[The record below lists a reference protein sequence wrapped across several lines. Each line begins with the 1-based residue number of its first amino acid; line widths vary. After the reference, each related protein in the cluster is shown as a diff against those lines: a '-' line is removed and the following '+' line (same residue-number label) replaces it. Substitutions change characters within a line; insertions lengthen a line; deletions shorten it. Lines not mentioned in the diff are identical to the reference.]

1 MSPFPLAPLQC
12 NHRNLARCIP
22 LVLAVL
28 WVHLRPASVDA
39 VALLTGHRGSDGVI
53 GLVPH
58 LDGEFRVGKQIVVPV
73 GIGWRPPFGG
83 EDEQAVVFAQVHQRA
98 GEAPTALGACG
109 REQKQRPAFP
119 YAADLSS
126 IRPERLN
133 RLAIPIISVRHI
145 FSFMKKLMP
154 TRSAFLLRARL
165 VLCHSIT
172 SQQMTSSNLHMYPY
186 ANLHKSNGPFS
197 PRSGSRMVRLSTSAL
212 PAQGSVSCT
221 SILTDSQ
228 GSCLIVD
235 GHWRSWPDI
244 LATSLVCYKY
254 RRRLSRSHPLSGGI
268 SLPLLLPAV
277 PQRSRAPL
285 PPAVS
290 RACAR

>member
-1 MSPFPLAPLQC
+1 
-12 NHRNLARCIP
+12 
-22 LVLAVL
+22 
-28 WVHLRPASVDA
+28 HLRPASVDA

-109 REQKQRPAFP
+109 REQKQRLAFP

-126 IRPERLN
+126 IRPKRLN
-133 RLAIPIISVRHI
+133 RLAIPIIAVRHI
-145 FSFMKKLMP
+145 FSFMKQWMP

-172 SQQMTSSNLHMYPY
+172 SQHMTSSNLHMYPS
-186 ANLHKSNGPFS
+186 ANLHKSNGPVSPAPRVADGTAVNVRS
-197 PRSGSRMVRLSTSAL
+197 PRSRKCLL
-212 PAQGSVSCT
+212 PCN
-221 SILTDSQ
+221 LDRRP
-228 GSCLIVD
+228 GSCLMVD
-235 GHWRSWPDI
+235 GHWRCWPDI
-244 LATSLVCYKY
+244 LATSLVCSEYS
-254 RRRLSRSHPLSGGI
+254 RRLPRSHPLSGGL
-268 SLPLLLPAV
+268 SLPLLLPFLLPAV
-277 PQRSRAPL
+277 PQRRRAPL
-285 PPAVS
+285 PAAVS

>member
-1 MSPFPLAPLQC
+1 MIVSIHIFSFFFFFFSSRRRHTRLQGDWSSDVC
-12 NHRNLARCIP
+12 SSDLNLTRCIP

-109 REQKQRPAFP
+109 REQKQRLAFP

-145 FSFMKKLMP
+145 CSFLKKWMP

-165 VLCHSIT
+165 VLCHSIP
-172 SQQMTSSNLHMYPY
+172 SQHMTSSNLHMYPS
-186 ANLHKSNGPFS
+186 ARLAHEQWACFS
-197 PRSGSRMVRLSTSAL
+197 RASGRGWYGCQR
-212 PAQGSVSCT
+212 
-221 SILTDSQ
+221 
-228 GSCLIVD
+228 
-235 GHWRSWPDI
+235 
-244 LATSLVCYKY
+244 
-254 RRRLSRSHPLSGGI
+254 PLSPLKEV
-268 SLPLLLPAV
+268 SLAM
-277 PQRSRAPL
+277 QS
-285 PPAVS
+285 
-290 RACAR
+290 